1 MALQLLKFITCGS
14 VDDGKSTLIGRMLYD
29 AKLIFADQK
38 QALILDS
45 AVHGG
50 TGEIDYSLLL
60 DGLSAEREQGITIDV
75 AYRFFSTEK
84 RSFIVADCPGHE
96 EYTRNMAVGA
106 SFSDAAV
113 ILIDASRGISI
124 QTMRHIRICA
134 FMGIKSFIFAVN
146 KMDIVGYDRTVFDGI
161 KLELK
166 KIFTEINFD
175 RLVFIPVSAK
185 KGDNVTNHSANM
197 EWYKGEPLLKTLEDL
212 EIRSSENS
220 ESFVLPIQRVCRP
233 NADFRGFMGQ
243 VAEGVVNVGDEIEIL
258 PSREKA
264 VVKTI
269 LVSGKDSETASSGMA
284 VTVCLNREVD
294 VSRGSVIV
302 KNCKPVIGHEFR
314 AQILWMDEQSL
325 VAGRNYILELSTQ
338 SGPVTVVKLENS
350 INVNSGAKEQTTEI
364 RKNELATVRMRSAN
378 ERIFM
383 PFEQSAELGSFLL
396 IDRLTNATCACGII
410 QEEIKSSRNLYAMKT
425 DIDRNLRETL
435 MGQKAQTFWLTGL
448 SGSGKSA
455 VGNALEKQL
464 YALGYHTMLLDG
476 DNIRLGLNSDL
487 EFSDADRAENIRRI
501 AEVAKLLNDAGIIVI
516 TTFISPIR
524 ADREKAREIIG
535 TDNFKEIYIS
545 TPLEECERR
554 DVKGLYKKAR
564 MGAIELFTGISSPY
578 ERPENCDFELD
589 TTDVEAED
597 AASEIMKKAKGD
609 NWI

>member
-45 AVHGG
+45 TVHGG

-146 KMDIVGYDRTVFDGI
+146 KMDIVDYDREVFDDI
-161 KLELK
+161 KLELE
-166 KIFTEINFD
+166 KIFAEINFD
-175 RLVFIPVSAK
+175 KLVFIPVSAK
-185 KGDNVTNHSANM
+185 KGDNVTENSTNM
-197 EWYKGEPLLKTLEDL
+197 DWYTGEPLLKTLEDL
-212 EIRSSENS
+212 EIKTSENS
-220 ESFVLPIQRVCRP
+220 ENFVLPIQRVCRP

-243 VAEGVVNVGDEIEIL
+243 VAEGLVSVGDEVEIL
-258 PSREKA
+258 PSKEKA

-269 LVSGKDSETASSGMA
+269 LVSGKEAESASSGMA

-302 KNCKPVIGHEFR
+302 KKCRPVIGHEFR
-314 AQILWMDEQSL
+314 AQILWMDEQNL

-364 RKNELATVRMRSAN
+364 KKNELATVRMRSAN

-396 IDRLTNATCACGII
+396 IDRLTNATCACGVI
-410 QEEIKSSRNLYAMKT
+410 QEEIRSSRNLYAMKT

-535 TDNFKEIYIS
+535 DENFKEIYIS
-545 TPLEECERR
+545 TPIEECERR

-564 MGAIELFTGISSPY
+564 MGAIEFFTGISSPY
-578 ERPENCDFELD
+578 ERPQNCDFELD

-597 AASEIMKKAKGD
+597 AANEILKKAKGD